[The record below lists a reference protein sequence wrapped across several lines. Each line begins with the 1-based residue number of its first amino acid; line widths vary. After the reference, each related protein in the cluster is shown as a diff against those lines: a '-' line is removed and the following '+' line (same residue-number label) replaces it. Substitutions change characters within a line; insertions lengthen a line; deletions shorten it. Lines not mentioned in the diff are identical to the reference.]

1 MQKSL
6 KCDVT
11 LISAFIFTRKKLNYQ
26 SNAQRRRIEELFLK
40 ILLKISVI
48 ILRGHFFQITI

>member
-11 LISAFIFTRKKLNYQ
+11 LISAFIFIRKKLNYQ